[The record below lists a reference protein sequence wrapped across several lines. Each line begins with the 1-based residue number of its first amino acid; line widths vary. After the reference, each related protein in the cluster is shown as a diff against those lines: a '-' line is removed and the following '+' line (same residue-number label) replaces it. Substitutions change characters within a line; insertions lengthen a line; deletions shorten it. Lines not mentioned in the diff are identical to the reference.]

1 MYSLNEVALFAVSC
15 SLFIYLWFRHY
26 KKINKEEKDV
36 EYIVGG
42 DSISFIIETRR
53 LLMMMMMILSDDLN
67 RDAGWLYV
75 EKSS

>member
-15 SLFIYLWFRHY
+15 SLFIYLWFRYY

-53 LLMMMMMILSDDLN
+53 LLMMMILPDYLN

>member
-1 MYSLNEVALFAVSC
+1 
-15 SLFIYLWFRHY
+15 
-26 KKINKEEKDV
+26 V

-67 RDAGWLYV
+67 RDAG
-75 EKSS
+75 